1 MLKKILYKLI
11 SLLHL
16 PGEAVKMFE
25 LANVISGI
33 NKKTLPSELLP
44 LNTIQLSRG
53 LLNYTVFQSR
63 LNWIFP
69 YWAEKQYNH
78 KSHSFIPRSHLA
90 LSMNVTERNWTA
102 VGNPEC
108 DNEPIVDPRGLITP
122 FKDGWSIDTWMQIN
136 DNIVIPSR
144 NNYTTQRL
152 INDLP
157 IIETKTKWRND
168 SLTTCVYTFEKN
180 LYITAE
186 ISSEIDKRKAIIFS
200 IRPFNP
206 EGVSIINNII
216 FDSLTNSFLINNK
229 DVIKFDKK
237 PSFVFCS
244 TFEESDSYYA
254 LTNEKS
260 VFSSNCEYGMASA
273 VAVFKC
279 YDNENSVLCTY
290 SKNSNSIPTEFH
302 SSNNSES
309 YWEKLLQPA
318 AKIETPDNNINS
330 LFNFSTATLLMLLDK
345 GSITPG
351 PFTYH
356 QFWIRDAVFMLNALD
371 KLGYSRLTIPIINSF
386 NKYQNRKG
394 YFRSQQGEWDSNGQV
409 LWCAY
414 RHAVLTSDFEL
425 LESNFDSLWR
435 GANWIDKSRLRKKEF
450 TGKPYYGLLP
460 AGMSAE
466 HLGLVDYYYWDNF
479 WSLSGL
485 KSFEAICKI
494 LNRTKESEY
503 LESLIKEYQADLTAS
518 IESVCNKF
526 NINTIPASC
535 TRGNDCGMI
544 GSVSAIY
551 PTQLFNSD
559 DRIIITTLDVI
570 YQNYFYKGMFFQNF
584 IHSGM
589 NAYLTLHIAHAY
601 LYSGNREKFWEILVD
616 VISCSTL
623 TFNYPEAIHPI
634 TGGGVMGDGHHGWAA
649 AEIVLALRDAFVYER
664 FSSSAEL
671 LELVLFAGIPS
682 LWFERSIPFSIKNTP
697 VLGGKLSIIVI
708 PSELIIT
715 IRIDLINSN
724 HINNKHLRL
733 DLPLEID
740 KVTVD
745 GNPITLLNGEK
756 MSFNVCGSVKE
767 IIIWKK
773 KNNYQAI
780 SNSNNRAEIKSL

>member
-53 LLNYTVFQSR
+53 LLNYTVLQSR

-108 DNEPIVDPRGLITP
+108 DSEPIVDPRGLITP

-136 DNIVIPSR
+136 DEIIIPSK

-152 INDLP
+152 LNNLP
-157 IIETKTKWRND
+157 VIETKTKRRND
-168 SLTTCVYTFEKN
+168 SLISCVYTFEKN
-180 LYITAE
+180 LYINTE
-186 ISSEIDKRKAIIFS
+186 IRTEIDTRAAIIFS

-206 EGVSIINNII
+206 EGVSVINNIN
-216 FDSLTNSFLINNK
+216 FDSLSNSFLINNK
-229 DVIKFDKK
+229 DVIKFNKQ
-237 PSFVFCS
+237 PYFVFCS
-244 TFEESDSYYA
+244 TFEESDSYHA
-254 LTNEKS
+254 LAKEKS
-260 VFSSNCEYGMASA
+260 KFASNCEYGMASA

-279 YDNENSVLCTY
+279 YDKESSVLCTY
-290 SKNSNSIPTEFH
+290 SKNIKNMPAEYH
-302 SSNNSES
+302 SKNDSES

-318 AKIETPDNNINS
+318 AKIEIPDNNINS

-345 GSITPG
+345 ESITPG

-371 KLGYSRLTIPIINSF
+371 KLGYSGLTIPVINSF
-386 NKYQNRKG
+386 KKYQNKKG

-409 LWCAY
+409 LWCIY
-414 RHAVLTSDFEL
+414 HHAVLTNNFEL
-425 LESNFDSLWR
+425 LESNFTSLWK
-435 GANWIDKSRLRKKEF
+435 GTKWIDKSRLRNKKF
-450 TGKPYYGLLP
+450 VDKPYFGLLP

-485 KSFEAICKI
+485 KSFEAICVI
-494 LNRTKESEY
+494 LNRTKELEY
-503 LESLIKEYQADLTAS
+503 LEGLINEYRTDLNRS
-518 IESVCNKF
+518 IENVCNKF
-526 NINTIPASC
+526 NISTIPASC

-544 GSVSAIY
+544 GSVSAVY

-559 DRIIITTLDVI
+559 DSIIISTLDTI

-589 NAYLTLHIAHAY
+589 NAYLTLHVAHAY
-601 LYSGNREKFWEILVD
+601 LYSGNREKYWEILVA
-616 VISCSTL
+616 VISNSTA
-623 TFNYPEAIHPI
+623 TFTFPEAIHPI

-649 AEIVLALRDAFVYER
+649 AEIVLAIRDAFIYER
-664 FSSSAEL
+664 FSSSSEL

-697 VLGGKLSIIVI
+697 VPGGKISIKVI

-715 IRIDLINSN
+715 IRIDFISSN
-724 HINNKHLRL
+724 HINNKQLRL
-733 DLPLEID
+733 DLPMEMD
-740 KVTVD
+740 RVTVD
-745 GNPITLLNGEK
+745 GIPVTFLNGEK
-756 MSFNVCGSVKE
+756 ISFTVYASVKE

-773 KNNYQAI
+773 NNYQAT
-780 SNSNNRAEIKSL
+780 SNSNNRSVIKSL